1 MLFWLAC
8 AGLGGDIVPLSTA
21 EKTQVIGDF
30 RIAETDTGSTQVQI
44 ALLSK
49 RKHQLSE
56 HLKKHKKDYASRRGL
71 LQLVGQRRG
80 LLSYLQRTDLDAYR
94 GILAKLGLRK

>member
-1 MLFWLAC
+1 
-8 AGLGGDIVPLSTA
+8 VPLSTA

-49 RKHQLSE
+49 RINQLSE

>member
-1 MLFWLAC
+1 M
-8 AGLGGDIVPLSTA
+8 PLSTA

-49 RKHQLSE
+49 RINQLSE